1 MRERRNEKNKEKAW
15 GTEGVFERFLR
26 LEEERMEKVE
36 GEGSVSFRGRESF
49 VLKCYA

>member
-26 LEEERMEKVE
+26 LKKKELRRLRER
-36 GEGSVSFRGRESF
+36 
-49 VLKCYA
+49 AA